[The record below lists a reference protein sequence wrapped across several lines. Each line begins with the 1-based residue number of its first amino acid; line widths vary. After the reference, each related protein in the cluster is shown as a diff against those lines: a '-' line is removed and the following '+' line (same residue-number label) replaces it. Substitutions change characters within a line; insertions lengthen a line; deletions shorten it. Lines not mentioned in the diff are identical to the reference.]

1 MSVSAGR
8 TDQINQS
15 TGILDETVI
24 ENQPNVK
31 NSYPVGNLSE
41 TLSETLKTVRQRG
54 FFCLGYRRILIP

>member
-24 ENQPNVK
+24 ENQPNV
-31 NSYPVGNLSE
+31 NSFYPIENLSE
-41 TLSETLKTVRQRG
+41 TLITARKRG
-54 FFCLGYRRILIP
+54 FFCLA